1 MIMHGTLH
9 KFESADSVH
18 APDAESAGFFPIE
31 YLNTLTASGL
41 PPHELL
47 LKDGGPIILLST
59 LDVGKSVCNGTRL
72 SVKSVYARLLMV
84 EIVNGSHV
92 GEEAWIPRIDS
103 ITPEGL
109 FPFQLQRRQFPVK
122 LAFALSI
129 NKSQGQSYRR
139 TGVYLYEPVFAHGQ
153 LYVALS
159 RSGVPEETKI
169 LMHPIPGKQGPMS
182 FGENCGFFTKIL
194 WTRR

>member
-1 MIMHGTLH
+1 MHGTLH
-9 KFESADSVH
+9 KFESADSVQ
-18 APDAESAGFFPIE
+18 ASDAESAVFFPIE

-47 LKDGGPIILLST
+47 LKEGAPIILLRMW
-59 LDVGKSVCNGTRL
+59 KR
-72 SVKSVYARLLMV
+72 
-84 EIVNGSHV
+84 NGSHV
-92 GEEAWIPRIDS
+92 EEEAWIPRIDS

-159 RSGVPEETKI
+159 CSGVPEETKI

-182 FGENCGFFTKIL
+182 FGEIVDFLQKI
-194 WTRR
+194 

>member
-9 KFESADSVH
+9 RFESADSVH

-47 LKDGGPIILLST
+47 LKEGAPIILLRMW
-59 LDVGKSVCNGTRL
+59 KR
-72 SVKSVYARLLMV
+72 
-84 EIVNGSHV
+84 NGSHV
-92 GEEAWIPRIDS
+92 EEEAWSPRIDS

-122 LAFALSI
+122 LALRF
-129 NKSQGQSYRR
+129 QSTNHRGR
-139 TGVYLYEPVFAHGQ
+139 VT
-153 LYVALS
+153 
-159 RSGVPEETKI
+159 EEQEYTC
-169 LMHPIPGKQGPMS
+169 MS
-182 FGENCGFFTKIL
+182 P
-194 WTRR
+194 